1 MAQWQGETEIGQR
14 QGGEIPRHTVGAQ
27 RQKAPLVAHVVVD
40 EQATKLSLVHQVHD
54 LGLNVDN
61 QRLRVE
67 LEDLVQGSEVAR
79 VDA

>member
-1 MAQWQGETEIGQR
+1 
-14 QGGEIPRHTVGAQ
+14 
-27 RQKAPLVAHVVVD
+27 
-40 EQATKLSLVHQVHD
+40 VHD